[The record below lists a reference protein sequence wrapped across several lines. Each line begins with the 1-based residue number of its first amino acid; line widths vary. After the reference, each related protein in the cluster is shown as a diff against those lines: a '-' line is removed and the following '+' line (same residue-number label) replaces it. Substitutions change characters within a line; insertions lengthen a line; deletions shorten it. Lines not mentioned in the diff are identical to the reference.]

1 MVSTSRAGARA
12 SASPRMAG
20 VERVLVLGCGG
31 SGKSTF
37 ARALGARTGLPVTEL
52 DAVFWQPGLTGLSAA
67 EWGAR
72 QRELA
77 AGPRWI
83 LDGDL
88 GPYDVLEVRAE
99 AADTAVLLNLSP
111 PRCAWR
117 ALRRGRE
124 RWDFWSWLL
133 TYRWRHLPKLRRAL
147 AVSDVDVVELRSPRA
162 VRAFLSR
169 AGREL

>member
-1 MVSTSRAGARA
+1 
-12 SASPRMAG
+12 MAD

-37 ARALGARTGLPVTEL
+37 ARRLGARTGLPVVEL
-52 DAVFWQPGLTGLSAA
+52 DSAFWPAGLSRVAWA
-67 EWGAR
+67 AR

-88 GPYDVLEVRAE
+88 GPYDVLEVRAA

-133 TYRWRHLPKLRRAL
+133 TYRRRHLPRVRRAL
-147 AVSDVDVVELRSPRA
+147 AESDVDVVELRSPRA
-162 VRAFLSR
+162 VAAFLSR
-169 AGREL
+169 AGRGL

>member
-1 MVSTSRAGARA
+1 VLRHDFDGKSW
-12 SASPRMAG
+12 SALQRKRENGG

-31 SGKSTF
+31 SGKSVF
-37 ARALGARTGLPVTEL
+37 ARRLGARTGLPVVEL
-52 DAVFWQPGLTGLSAA
+52 DSVFWPAGLSRPD
-67 EWGAR
+67 WVAR
-72 QRELA
+72 QQELT

-88 GPYDVLEVRAE
+88 GPYDVLEVRAA

-111 PRCAWR
+111 LRCGWR

-133 TYRWRHLPKLRRAL
+133 TYRWRHLPKVRRAL
-147 AVSDVDVVELRSPRA
+147 AASGVDVVELRSPRA
-162 VRAFLSR
+162 VEGFLGR
-169 AGREL
+169 AG

>member
-1 MVSTSRAGARA
+1 MRS
-12 SASPRMAG
+12 SASVRMAG

-31 SGKSTF
+31 SGKSAF
-37 ARALGARTGLPVTEL
+37 ARRLGARTGLPVVEL
-52 DAVFWQPGLTGLSAA
+52 DAVFWQPGLEGLAAA
-67 EWGAR
+67 EWVAR

-88 GPYDVLEVRAE
+88 GPYDVLEVRAA

-111 PRCAWR
+111 LRCAWR

-124 RWDFWSWLL
+124 RWDFWSWVL
-133 TYRWRHLPKLRRAL
+133 TYRWRHLPKVRRVL
-147 AVSDVDVVELRSPRA
+147 AGAEVDVVELRSPRA
-162 VRAFLSR
+162 VRVFLGSVD
-169 AGREL
+169 